1 MAHQGT
7 LVHVSSYHY
16 IRCAWNGC
24 YVWGK
29 KFQRF
34 LNYFQINLRN
44 MHEIETDKDG
54 GGLIVYYT
62 TRTNKDHSSADK
74 TRV

>member
-1 MAHQGT
+1 
-7 LVHVSSYHY
+7 
-16 IRCAWNGC
+16 
-24 YVWGK
+24 
-29 KFQRF
+29 
-34 LNYFQINLRN
+34 